1 MLRFRRKKTLKRILK
16 EASYWVRLAQKISD
30 YRRDLLPEAQ
40 LERLT
45 IATRA
50 LEAAV
55 DSRSGRAIRKA
66 VDQLEPHLRKCGGCY
81 YPKSSW
87 TENIELILVAG
98 ILAIGFRTFLLQPF
112 KIPTNSM
119 YPTYNGLTH
128 RIFANEAQE
137 PILPVRFFRFLTF
150 GASFRRIEAPA
161 DGQLLIPLFHEVGK
175 TPTRGGFP
183 TSRIRGRKWLVLPTY
198 LKEVSFHVG
207 SRSIALRVPYEFNFD
222 RLIRDRFFPNSPGFS
237 EEGGFQNWLKG
248 QIQAGMIERVRGKPY
263 LKTGRFFKRGETVLA
278 FEILT
283 GDALFVDRLSYH
295 FVRPDIGDPFVFRT
309 GNIPGIT
316 RQHNGIPED
325 KYYIK
330 RLVGNGGDIL
340 QVKGGTLYRN
350 ALPIEGAEAFSFN
363 ADGVGEYEGYGNRN
377 RLGVGVTETVEEN
390 NYYAMGDNSDESSD
404 SRVWGFVPNSEV
416 VGRAFFIYYPFSKRW
431 GPAR

>member
-30 YRRDLLPEAQ
+30 YRRDLIPEAQ

-66 VDQLEPHLRKCGGCY
+66 VDQLEPHLRKYGGCY

-128 RIFANEAQE
+128 RIYANEDQE

-150 GASFRRIEAPA
+150 GASFRRVEAPA

-175 TPTRGGFP
+175 TPTRGNFP

-222 RLIRDRFFPNSPGFS
+222 RLIRDRFFPDSPGFS

-248 QIQAGMIERVRGKPY
+248 QIQAGMIERMRGKPY
-263 LKTGRFFKRGETVLA
+263 LKTGHFFKRGETVLA

-330 RLVGNGGDIL
+330 RLVGKGGDIL

-350 ALPIEGAEAFSFN
+350 AFPIEGAEAFSFN

-404 SRVWGFVPNSEV
+404 SRVWGFVPNSDV

>member
-1 MLRFRRKKTLKRILK
+1 MLRFRRKNRLKRIIK
-16 EASYWVRLAQKISD
+16 EASYWVRLAQKIRD
-30 YRRDLLPEAQ
+30 YRRDLIPEAQ

-55 DSRSGRAIRKA
+55 ASRSGRDIRKA
-66 VDQLEPHLRKCGGCY
+66 VDQLEPHLRKHGSCY

-128 RIFANEAQE
+128 HIFASEDEE
-137 PILPVRFFRFLTF
+137 PNLPVRLFRFLTF
-150 GASFRRIEAPA
+150 GASFRRVEAPA
-161 DGQLLIPLFHEVGK
+161 DGELLIPLFHEAGK
-175 TPTRGGFP
+175 TPARGGFP
-183 TSRIRGRKWLVLPTY
+183 NTRIRGRKWLVLPTY

-207 SRSIALRVPYEFNFD
+207 GHTTSLHVPYEFNLD
-222 RLIRDRFFPNSPGFS
+222 RLIRERFFPDTPEFS
-237 EEGGFQNWLKG
+237 EQGGFPNWLNS
-248 QIQAGMIERVRGKPY
+248 QVQADMIERRRGKPY
-263 LKTGRFFKRGETVLA
+263 LKTGRFFKRGKTVLA

-283 GDALFVDRLSYH
+283 GDALFVDRFSYH

-309 GNIPGIT
+309 RDIPGIT
-316 RQHNGIPED
+316 RQHNGIPVD

-330 RLVGNGGDIL
+330 RLVGKGGDIL

-350 ALPIEGAEAFSFN
+350 ELPIEGAEAFSLN
-363 ADGVGEYEGYGNRN
+363 ADGFGEYGGYSNRD
-377 RLGVGVTETVEEN
+377 RLRVGATDTVGGQ

-404 SRVWGFVPNSEV
+404 SRVWGFVPQSEII
-416 VGRAFFIYYPFSKRW
+416 GRAFFIYYPFTKRW